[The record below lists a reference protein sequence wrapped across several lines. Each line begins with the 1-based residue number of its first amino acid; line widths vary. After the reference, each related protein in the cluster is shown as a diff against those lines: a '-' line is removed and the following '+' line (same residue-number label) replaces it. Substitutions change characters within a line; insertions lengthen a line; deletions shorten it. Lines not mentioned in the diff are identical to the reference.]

1 MKFKSRESKGVT
13 IIELT
18 GNVMGGPDATIL
30 NDQLHKLI
38 DDNKKKVVVDLDEV
52 KFINSSGLGML
63 IGGLTTLR
71 NSGGELKLARAS
83 KKIEDLLKMTKLTTV
98 FDIHKTVNEAVTAF
112 KQAI

>member
-18 GNVMGGPDATIL
+18 GNVMGGPDATSL
-30 NDQLHKLI
+30 NEQLHRLI
-38 DDNKKKVVVDLDEV
+38 EENKKKVVVDLEEV

-63 IGGLTTLR
+63 IGGMTTLR

-83 KKIEDLLKMTKLTTV
+83 KKIEELLKMTKLTTV
-98 FDIHKTVNEAVTAF
+98 FDIHKSVNDAVAAF
-112 KQAI
+112 H

>member
-18 GNVMGGPDATIL
+18 GNVMGGPDATSL
-30 NDQLHKLI
+30 NEQLHKLI
-38 DDNKKKVVVDLDEV
+38 EGNKKKVVVDLEEV

-71 NSGGELKLARAS
+71 NSGGDLKLARAS
-83 KKIEDLLKMTKLTTV
+83 QKIEDLLKMTKLTTV
-98 FDIHKTVNEAVTAF
+98 FDIHRNVNDAVAAF
-112 KQAI
+112 K

>member
-38 DDNKKKVVVDLDEV
+38 DENKKKVVVDLDEV

-112 KQAI
+112 K